1 MSVMDWARWNQNAHP
16 ELELLHHCPNG
27 GSRNKA
33 EAVKLKQMGVKAGI
47 PDLCL
52 PVPMGMYSGLYIE
65 MKYDAGRLE
74 DSQEEDAEG
83 TGGSRTLLHSLL
95 WGRRSDPGAQEY
107 INLKKIDTGN
117 REDTM
122 SEQNLMVRKNG
133 KVKCIIFKE

>member
-1 MSVMDWARWNQNAHP
+1 M
-16 ELELLHHCPNG
+16 G

-33 EAVKLKQMGVKAGI
+33 EAVKLKQIGVKAGI

-74 DSQEEDAEG
+74 DSQKKMLKALAAAGHYCTVCYGAEEAI
-83 TGGSRTLLHSLL
+83 RVL
-95 WGRRSDPGAQEY
+95 QEY